1 MSEMRTIF
9 RPASRRT
16 ITTAVAAAAVG
27 TATSI
32 KATPWMDI
40 QAALAMAL
48 DLIEEGPRPAPATAY
63 VTGDLLYVGP
73 RNHR

>member
-1 MSEMRTIF
+1 MSEMRTIYST
-9 RPASRRT
+9 RLAPHDHHCGRR
-16 ITTAVAAAAVG
+16 G
-27 TATSI
+27 CGRNSDSI